1 MHWQRG
7 GWRCWLAAC
16 NTKSLNPP
24 CAQVWHPNLDL
35 QGNVC
40 LSILRKDWK
49 PVYTLE
55 DVVIGLEFLMKNPDG
70 DDPLNLEAGKEFRE
84 NTALFESNVAKSI
97 AGRTVNGH
105 SFSRLS
111 LD

>member
-1 MHWQRG
+1 M
-7 GWRCWLAAC
+7 
-16 NTKSLNPP
+16 
-24 CAQVWHPNLDL
+24 WHPNLDL